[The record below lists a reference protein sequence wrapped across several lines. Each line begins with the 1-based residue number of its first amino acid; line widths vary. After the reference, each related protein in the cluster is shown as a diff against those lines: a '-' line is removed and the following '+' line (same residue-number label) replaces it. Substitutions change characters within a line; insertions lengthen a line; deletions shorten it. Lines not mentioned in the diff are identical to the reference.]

1 MANVQPVPQGMHTV
15 TPQLA
20 LEGAAEAIV
29 FFKKAFGAEE
39 THRALDPSGKKI
51 WHAELKIGSSTIF
64 VNDVAPE
71 MGGKPF
77 PAQLWLYVDNC
88 DASFKRA
95 VDAGA
100 KALMPVMDMFWGDR
114 FGKVSDRWGNEWGIA
129 THVKD
134 LTPEETKKAE
144 QEFIAQ
150 MSKGQK
156 K

>member
-1 MANVQPVPQGMHTV
+1 
-15 TPQLA
+15 
-20 LEGAAEAIV
+20 
-29 FFKKAFGAEE
+29 
-39 THRALDPSGKKI
+39 
-51 WHAELKIGSSTIF
+51 
-64 VNDVAPE
+64 